1 MHIYIYIYH
10 WGPNSRWFPVVG
22 DGDEP
27 SSRGLLDPATYGP
40 HPSIHLQ
47 PKAGLVGLVFASQKT
62 RCRVLAASGPPPQER
77 QRQQWAWMV
86 NGSVMLSDVKCVH
99 NMLGSNHFF

>member
-1 MHIYIYIYH
+1 M
-10 WGPNSRWFPVVG
+10 VG